1 MNVEDFLSTV
11 GLSVN
16 GWLYAEGAEA
26 GAALSAHNALLA
38 LVRDER
44 FQSVS
49 NVRSGARFKKYL
61 LKRVNELSVRAINEA
76 SCALQELTSTH
87 CQLVLS
93 EREEDGVLVPEPID
107 LQGVPALEVMP
118 EVLSLSSSLRLLS
131 PRSQLGVV
139 RAQSVIAEIEYQRM
153 AIHWAKEEGDV
164 ISLQTH
170 STELA
175 KAEARLSRIQE
186 QLGTAGHAWLLGN
199 PRSEPVSWW
208 SIWPLVPGV
217 DHSLSAEDLEAVG
230 SAYAEIGFWLTK
242 PLPIAAVNDLQLA
255 RQWESLWKIYDQSG
269 NTLVLLSSWL
279 KALSVTQT
287 ANRCLICFRHV
298 GPGLKRFCTSH
309 KRTAE
314 VRIPAHELRVS
325 TIYKSLLKNKTTP
338 AEKSFLSSPKRLPS
352 AAAAASFKSA
362 AVAFG
367 VPHRLLNQVTYL
379 AACLMGFRPVIGAQ
393 LEWKVEH
400 HFARFVRDISKPY
413 LVSHA
418 DLQVNPTELAYY
430 RNVCAKSCN
439 LLEYLRSWYGT
450 TLGNSVLQKLLS
462 CSANDPDN
470 PLITSGAVQM
480 EKLAVDWVHHS
491 KWTQADGLVSE
502 LAYVSL
508 ATLGRT
514 ASGKEGPSPSLR
526 SIAAR
531 LRVSQ
536 QTVLQSMRYMSGD
549 SSSNSKPRRER
560 ATPQGVATLRRLTS

>member
-1 MNVEDFLSTV
+1 MNVDDLLSTV

-16 GWLYAEGAEA
+16 GWLYAEGTEV
-26 GAALSAHNALLA
+26 GAALSAHNALLT
-38 LVRDER
+38 LVRDEC

-49 NVRSGARFKKYL
+49 NVRSGARFKKHL
-61 LKRVNELSVRAINEA
+61 LERISALSLRAINEA

-93 EREEDGVLVPEPID
+93 EREEHGVLVSEPID

-131 PRSQLGVV
+131 PRNQLGVV
-139 RAQSVIAEIEYQRM
+139 RAHSVIAEIDYQRM
-153 AIHWAKEEGDV
+153 AMQWAKDDGDV
-164 ISLQTH
+164 ISLQAH

-175 KAEARLSRIQE
+175 NAEARLSLIRE
-186 QLGTAGHAWLLGN
+186 QLGTTGNEWLLGN
-199 PRSEPVSWW
+199 PRTEPVSWW

-217 DHSLSAEDLEAVG
+217 DHSLSEDDLEAVG
-230 SAYAEIGFWLTK
+230 NTYAEIGFWLTK
-242 PLPIAAVNDLQLA
+242 PLPIAEVNDSQVA
-255 RQWESLWKIYDQSG
+255 RRWESLWKTYDQCG

-279 KALSVTQT
+279 KALSVTQI

-309 KRTAE
+309 KRTAQ

-325 TIYKSLLKNKTTP
+325 NVYKSLLKNKTTP
-338 AEKSFLSSPKRLPS
+338 AEKTFLSSPKRLPS
-352 AAAAASFKSA
+352 SAAAASFKFA

-367 VPHRLLNQVTYL
+367 VPDRLLNQVTYL
-379 AACLMGFRPVIGAQ
+379 AACLKVFRPVIGAQ
-393 LEWKVEH
+393 LELKVEH
-400 HFARFVRDISKPY
+400 HFARFVRDMSKPY
-413 LVSHA
+413 SDSQV

-508 ATLGRT
+508 ATLGRI

-536 QTVLQSMRYMSGD
+536 QTVLQSMRYVSGH

-560 ATPQGVATLRRLTS
+560 ATPQGVATLRRLTC